1 MAYIHV
7 TLAAKQYWK
16 HTLAF
21 HCCRLVSAA
30 LKQSLQRQMLAA
42 IFWVFPLHHSSKDM
56 TDLPSVNCGKLC
68 ASCLQYCVIWCFVR
82 RFTTLSN
89 PPHAAG
95 GPLDSIC
102 LKVRSNFE
110 LRSDADTQSTI
121 SRRRRGRHDVL
132 VLAGENLAYVEGEAD
147 TFRRFEWAFVWEL
160 GDSGWDVGLRSCDVL
175 TAILYFTSR
184 SL

>member
-95 GPLDSIC
+95 GPLHSIC

-121 SRRRRGRHDVL
+121 SRRRRGRHDVESWQARTWHML
-132 VLAGENLAYVEGEAD
+132 KARLILSAALNELLYEN
-147 TFRRFEWAFVWEL
+147 W
-160 GDSGWDVGLRSCDVL
+160 
-175 TAILYFTSR
+175 AILVEM
-184 SL
+184 